1 MNQVKSEIS
10 ELDNK
15 LKNISD
21 EKFLFLFSPEV
32 KDDCIFG
39 LNLILVVRIISII
52 VLLSSITFFVSIFS
66 DNSFFEVICD
76 ICSSV
81 IFLIIA
87 FYLFYSTINL
97 KYEYGYISYIIY
109 SVFWIISLLY
119 YCYKSIMTLF
129 SFLNIFGSDFLT
141 DNIFDILSEGI
152 VLAIYL
158 YFVWAIYCYIFNLKK
173 GRL

>member
-1 MNQVKSEIS
+1 M
-10 ELDNK
+10 
-15 LKNISD
+15 
-21 EKFLFLFSPEV
+21 
-32 KDDCIFG
+32 
-39 LNLILVVRIISII
+39 
-52 VLLSSITFFVSIFS
+52 
-66 DNSFFEVICD
+66 
-76 ICSSV
+76 
-81 IFLIIA
+81 
-87 FYLFYSTINL
+87 
-97 KYEYGYISYIIY
+97 SYIIY
-109 SVFWIISLLY
+109 SIFWIISFLY

>member
-1 MNQVKSEIS
+1 MNQEKSDIS
-10 ELDNK
+10 ERENK
-15 LKNISD
+15 MKNISD

-52 VLLSSITFFVSIFS
+52 ELLLSITSFISIFTE
-66 DNSFFEVICD
+66 NSFFEIIID
-76 ICSSV
+76 ICST
-81 IFLIIA
+81 ILFLIIA

-109 SVFWIISLLY
+109 SVFWIISFLY
-119 YCYKSIMTLF
+119 YCYKSIITLF

-141 DNIFDILSEGI
+141 DNIVNILYEGI
-152 VLAIYL
+152 ILAIYL
-158 YFVWAIYCYIFNLKK
+158 YFIWAIYCYIINLKRRK
-173 GRL
+173 I

>member
-15 LKNISD
+15 LKNLSD

-66 DNSFFEVICD
+66 ENNFFEVIFD

-81 IFLIIA
+81 IFLVIA
-87 FYLFYSTINL
+87 FYLFYSTINY

-109 SVFWIISLLY
+109 SVFWIISFLY
-119 YCYKSIMTLF
+119 YCYKSIITIF

-141 DNIFDILSEGI
+141 DNIVDILSEGI

-158 YFVWAIYCYIFNLKK
+158 YFIWAIYCYIINLKRGK
-173 GRL
+173 L

>member
-10 ELDNK
+10 ERENK
-15 LKNISD
+15 MKNISD
-21 EKFLFLFSPEV
+21 EKFLFFFSPEV

-39 LNLILVVRIISII
+39 LNLILVVRIVSII
-52 VLLSSITFFVSIFS
+52 GLLLSITSFFSIFTE
-66 DNSFFEVICD
+66 NYCVEIIID

-81 IFLIIA
+81 VFLVIA

-119 YCYKSIMTLF
+119 YCYKSIITLF

-141 DNIFDILSEGI
+141 DNIVNILSDGI
-152 VLAIYL
+152 ILAIYL
-158 YFVWAIYCYIFNLKK
+158 YFIWAIYCYIINLKRGK
-173 GRL
+173 L